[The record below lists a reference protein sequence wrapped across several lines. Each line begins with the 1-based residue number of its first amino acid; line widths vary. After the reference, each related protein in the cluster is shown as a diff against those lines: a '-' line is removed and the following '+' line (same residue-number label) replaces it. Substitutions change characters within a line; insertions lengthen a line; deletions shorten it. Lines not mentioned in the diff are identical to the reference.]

1 MRPSLNKIFMQ
12 TAEIFA
18 QRSTCIR
25 IQVGSILVKDNKII
39 ATGYNGSTK
48 NHIHCNEYFK
58 DIININSKE
67 FKSKHLQFSDEHELH
82 AEINV
87 LLFCAKEGIST
98 DKTTIYITLSPCL
111 SCAKSILVAGIKKV
125 IYKDEYDRD
134 LRGISFLQE
143 NGIIVEK
150 FQE

>member
-12 TAEIFA
+12 TAELFA

-25 IQVGSILVKDNKII
+25 VQVGSILVKNNKII

-48 NHIHCNEYFK
+48 NHIHCTDYFK
-58 DIININSKE
+58 DIVDINSKE
-67 FKSKHLQFSDEHELH
+67 FKSRHLQFSEEYELH
-82 AEINV
+82 SEINV

-98 DKTTIYITLSPCL
+98 NGTTIYITLSPCL
-111 SCAKSILVAGIKKV
+111 SCAKAILVSGIIKV
-125 IYKDEYDRD
+125 IYKDDYDRD

-150 FQE
+150 F